1 MSPAEADATGGA
13 GYFEANAAPP
23 GSALYYACLFTEP
36 THRPIVLALHTLEN
50 ELIQSLRSVQD
61 PGVARL
67 KLEWWCDE
75 IRRAGHAE
83 ARHPLG
89 QTLQPY
95 ILAGTPA
102 AERLILA
109 IQALEAELA
118 ARDAGDFESVLQQ
131 YREHFGPFWR
141 LSADCCDIRDESAL
155 EQAATLGALHHMQR
169 ALQGLT
175 HSLNQGLSRPLP
187 HDELEQAGLAPETLA
202 ATEHGQDFLR
212 HQAAR
217 LRQQLATARR
227 EFRPTEAPKLLHGL
241 ILTRLDIILLGEIA
255 RDRNGDLLH
264 NAYSLTPLRRLWHA
278 WRTRQW
284 VLRRQPRPRN

>member
-1 MSPAEADATGGA
+1 MSPAEPEVTGGA

-23 GSALYYACLFTEP
+23 GSALYYACLFVEP
-36 THRPIVLALHTLEN
+36 AAHRPLVLALHTLEN
-50 ELIQSLRSVQD
+50 ELIKSLTSVQD

-75 IRRAGHAE
+75 IQRAGNAE

-102 AERLILA
+102 AERLIAA

-118 ARDAGDFESVLQQ
+118 ARDAGDFATLLQQ
-131 YREHFGPFWR
+131 YRDHFGPFWR
-141 LSADCCDIRDESAL
+141 LSAACCDIRDDNAL
-155 EQAATLGALHHMQR
+155 DQAATIGALHHMQR

-175 HSLNQGLSRPLP
+175 HSLNQGLCRPLP

-202 ATEHGQDFLR
+202 GAENGPDFLR
-212 HQAAR
+212 QQAAR
-217 LRQQLATARR
+217 LAQQQETARR
-227 EFRPTEAPKLLHGL
+227 DFPAAAAPKLLHGL
-241 ILTRLDIILLGEIA
+241 ILTRLDTILLGEIA
-255 RDRNGDLLH
+255 RDGDGNLLH
-264 NAYSLTPLRRLWHA
+264 KSYSLTPLRRLWHA

-284 VLRRQPRPRN
+284 ALRRQRRT